1 MHPNGQFH
9 WADDD
14 AMLAAINGMPFGRV
28 FATTPMG
35 PRVAHAPVIVT
46 PQRTLRFHLAN
57 GNALTDCLDDA
68 VALILFE
75 GANSYISANWNG
87 PPSHSV
93 PTWNYVAIECE
104 GIVRKLGSDDLV
116 ALLDTLAQQLEPTVD
131 EDWTRAKMDPAR
143 FEAMLHA
150 ITCFEL
156 DITAIRGTR
165 KLSQN
170 ISQVEHQKITEALDQ
185 IGHSAMAQL
194 MRDAV

>member
-46 PQRTLRFHLAN
+46 PHRTLRFHLAN
-57 GNALTDCLDDA
+57 GNALTDCLDGA

-87 PPSHSV
+87 SPSHSV

-104 GIVRKLGSDDLV
+104 GIVKRLDPSEL
-116 ALLDTLAQQLEPTVD
+116 APLLDTLAAQLEPQVGENWSRD
-131 EDWTRAKMDPAR
+131 KMDAAR
-143 FEAMLHA
+143 FEAMLNA

-156 DITAIRGTR
+156 DITTIRGTR

-170 ISQVEHQKITEALDQ
+170 KSRVEHKKITEALDQ

>member
-46 PQRTLRFHLAN
+46 PQSALRFHLAN
-57 GNALTDCLDDA
+57 GNALTDCLDGA

-87 PPSHSV
+87 TPNKSV

-104 GIVRKLGSDDLV
+104 GIVKRLDSSEL
-116 ALLDTLAQQLEPTVD
+116 APLLDTLAAQLEPQVGENWSRD
-131 EDWTRAKMDPAR
+131 KMDPAR
-143 FEAMLHA
+143 FEAMLNA

-170 ISQVEHQKITEALDQ
+170 KSLVEHQKITEALDQ